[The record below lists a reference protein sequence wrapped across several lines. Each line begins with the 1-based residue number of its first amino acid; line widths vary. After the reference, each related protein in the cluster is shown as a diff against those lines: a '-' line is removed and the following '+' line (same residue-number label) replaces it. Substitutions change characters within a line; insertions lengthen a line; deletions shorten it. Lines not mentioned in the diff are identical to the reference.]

1 MPDLIVQAKPG
12 DVFICRNAG
21 NIAPPYS
28 DVNGGVTATIE
39 YAVAALNVSHIIV
52 CGHSDCG
59 AMKALLH
66 PEKLQG
72 LPSVR
77 SWLHHAARAEVVV
90 RENHPEL
97 DDAARLD
104 ALIEEN
110 VLAQLDNLRTHPCV
124 ASRLKSGSLSLHGW
138 VYDIESGQIRVS
150 TNQSA
155 FLPMSQIDSERTGEG
170 APCMTVIRNCSRHRP
185 LVTDNASAVH
195 APPTPDDVPFFQRLM
210 FFLNPIDGRYE
221 DLQARR
227 LAAERPPRLHRR
239 PDRRDGRHPARDGLR
254 DGLRPPPRTGHR
266 RRRGRRHGRR
276 AVGRLEVSGV
286 RADRRVHP
294 GDRRDHGE
302 VRPSACWCS
311 CR

>member
-1 MPDLIVQAKPG
+1 MQNDIRRGTVEMTTAMLISGTIGWFVLVSGQPVENVVFWRCVFGAVALIVICGALGYLKPGIITRRQLFIAVLGGVAIVSNWLLLFAAYPRSSISIATTVYNTQPFMLLGLGALFLGERITVEKLAWLALAFGGMMLIVQAKPG
-12 DVFICRNAG
+12 DIFICRNAG

-28 DVNGGVTATIE
+28 DINGGVTATIE
-39 YAVAALNVSHIIV
+39 YAVAALNVRHIIV

-66 PEKLQG
+66 PEKLNG

-77 SWLHHAARAEVVV
+77 SWLKNAARAEVVV

-97 DDAARLD
+97 DDAARID

-155 FLPMSQIDSERTGEG
+155 FLPMTQMIQNEEEK
-170 APCMTVIRNCSRHRP
+170 A
-185 LVTDNASAVH
+185 LH
-195 APPTPDDVPFFQRLM
+195 A
-210 FFLNPIDGRYE
+210 
-221 DLQARR
+221 
-227 LAAERPPRLHRR
+227 
-239 PDRRDGRHPARDGLR
+239 
-254 DGLRPPPRTGHR
+254 
-266 RRRGRRHGRR
+266 
-276 AVGRLEVSGV
+276 
-286 RADRRVHP
+286 
-294 GDRRDHGE
+294 
-302 VRPSACWCS
+302 
-311 CR
+311 

>member
-1 MPDLIVQAKPG
+1 MKRLIDGALRFQGEIYLEHRDLFRELATGQQPEALLITCSDSRVVPDLIVQAKPG

-39 YAVAALNVSHIIV
+39 YAVSVLNVSHIIV

-72 LPSVR
+72 LPSVK
-77 SWLHHAARAEVVV
+77 SWLHHAQRAEVVV

-124 ASRLKSGSLSLHGW
+124 ASRLKSGTLSLHGW

-155 FLPMSQIDSERTGEG
+155 FLPMSQ
-170 APCMTVIRNCSRHRP
+170 MIRNEEEKA
-185 LVTDNASAVH
+185 LH
-195 APPTPDDVPFFQRLM
+195 A
-210 FFLNPIDGRYE
+210 
-221 DLQARR
+221 
-227 LAAERPPRLHRR
+227 
-239 PDRRDGRHPARDGLR
+239 
-254 DGLRPPPRTGHR
+254 
-266 RRRGRRHGRR
+266 
-276 AVGRLEVSGV
+276 
-286 RADRRVHP
+286 
-294 GDRRDHGE
+294 
-302 VRPSACWCS
+302 
-311 CR
+311 

>member
-1 MPDLIVQAKPG
+1 MKRLIDGAQRFQGEIYQEHRDLFRELATNQQPEALLITCSDSRVVPGMIVQSKPG

-39 YAVAALNVSHIIV
+39 YAVSALNVRHIIV

-72 LPSVR
+72 MPSVR
-77 SWLHHAARAEVVV
+77 SWLKNAARAEVVV
-90 RENHPEL
+90 RENHPDL
-97 DDAARLD
+97 DAAARLD

-124 ASRLKSGSLSLHGW
+124 ASRLKSASLTLHGW

-155 FLPMSQIDSERTGEG
+155 FLPLSQIIQKEQEKG
-170 APCMTVIRNCSRHRP
+170 
-185 LVTDNASAVH
+185 LH
-195 APPTPDDVPFFQRLM
+195 A
-210 FFLNPIDGRYE
+210 
-221 DLQARR
+221 
-227 LAAERPPRLHRR
+227 
-239 PDRRDGRHPARDGLR
+239 
-254 DGLRPPPRTGHR
+254 
-266 RRRGRRHGRR
+266 
-276 AVGRLEVSGV
+276 
-286 RADRRVHP
+286 
-294 GDRRDHGE
+294 
-302 VRPSACWCS
+302 
-311 CR
+311 

>member
-1 MPDLIVQAKPG
+1 MKRLIDGALRFQGEVYHEHRDLFRELATSQQPEALLITCSDSRVVPDLIVQAKPG

-39 YAVAALNVSHIIV
+39 YAVSVLNVRHIIV

-72 LPSVR
+72 LPSVK
-77 SWLHHAARAEVVV
+77 SWLHHASRAEVVV

-97 DDAARLD
+97 DEAARIE

-124 ASRLKSGSLSLHGW
+124 ASRLKAGALTLHGW

-155 FLPMSQIDSERTGEG
+155 FLPLSQIMQKDEEKS
-170 APCMTVIRNCSRHRP
+170 
-185 LVTDNASAVH
+185 LH
-195 APPTPDDVPFFQRLM
+195 A
-210 FFLNPIDGRYE
+210 
-221 DLQARR
+221 
-227 LAAERPPRLHRR
+227 
-239 PDRRDGRHPARDGLR
+239 
-254 DGLRPPPRTGHR
+254 
-266 RRRGRRHGRR
+266 
-276 AVGRLEVSGV
+276 
-286 RADRRVHP
+286 
-294 GDRRDHGE
+294 
-302 VRPSACWCS
+302 
-311 CR
+311 

>member
-1 MPDLIVQAKPG
+1 MKRLIDGALRFQGEVYQEHRDLFLELAAGQQPEALLITCSDSRVAPDLIVQAKPG
-12 DVFICRNAG
+12 DLFICRNAG

-39 YAVAALNVSHIIV
+39 YAVAALNVKHIIV

-72 LPSVR
+72 LPSVK
-77 SWLHHAARAEVVV
+77 SWLHHASRAEVVV

-97 DDAARLD
+97 DEKARID

-124 ASRLKSGSLSLHGW
+124 ASRLKSGTLSLHGW

-155 FLPMSQIDSERTGEG
+155 FLPMSQIIQNENEQEK
-170 APCMTVIRNCSRHRP
+170 A
-185 LVTDNASAVH
+185 LH
-195 APPTPDDVPFFQRLM
+195 A
-210 FFLNPIDGRYE
+210 
-221 DLQARR
+221 
-227 LAAERPPRLHRR
+227 
-239 PDRRDGRHPARDGLR
+239 
-254 DGLRPPPRTGHR
+254 
-266 RRRGRRHGRR
+266 
-276 AVGRLEVSGV
+276 
-286 RADRRVHP
+286 
-294 GDRRDHGE
+294 
-302 VRPSACWCS
+302 
-311 CR
+311 